1 MSQPEPKILAFLCNW
16 CSYAGAD
23 LCGVSRYQYPPNIRV
38 VRVMCSTRLDP
49 ILVLQVLK
57 EGVDGVFIGG
67 CHLGDCHYMAGN
79 YHTLNKITLV
89 KMLIK
94 KAGLDP
100 DRLKLEWVSA
110 SEGQRF
116 SVIITDFTEKV
127 KALGP
132 NVAATD
138 NMLKARL
145 DAAIDAASGMRLR
158 TLVGRMHQVTD
169 SNNVYHCKFPK
180 ARMDTIL
187 DEATEMEFYRN
198 LVLRNILA
206 QPKSVKQLAKDLDMQ
221 PDKVL
226 ECITAL
232 RADNKIGDAGHE
244 GRSPLYLALKV
255 GGE

>member
-1 MSQPEPKILAFLCNW
+1 MSQPEPRLLAFLCNW

-57 EGVDGVFIGG
+57 EGIDGVFIGG

-79 YHTLNKITLV
+79 YHTLNKIALV
-89 KMLIK
+89 KKLIE
-94 KAGLDP
+94 KAGLDSA
-100 DRLKLEWVSA
+100 RLRLEWVSA

-116 SVIITDFTEKV
+116 SEIITDFTEKV

-132 NVAATD
+132 NTAATD
-138 NMLKARL
+138 SMLRARL
-145 DAAIDAASGMRLR
+145 DAAVDAASGMRLR
-158 TLVGRMHQVTD
+158 TLVGKMHLITD
-169 SNNVYHCKFPK
+169 GKNVYNCKIPK
-180 ARMDTIL
+180 ADMEMIL
-187 DEATEMEFYRN
+187 DEATDMEFYRN
-198 LVLRNILA
+198 LILRNLVA
-206 QPKSVKQLAKDLDMQ
+206 QPKSVKQLSRELDVP

-226 ECITAL
+226 NCIISL
-232 RADNKIGDAGHE
+232 RGDNKIGDAGHE
-244 GRSPLYLALKV
+244 GMSPLYLALKV